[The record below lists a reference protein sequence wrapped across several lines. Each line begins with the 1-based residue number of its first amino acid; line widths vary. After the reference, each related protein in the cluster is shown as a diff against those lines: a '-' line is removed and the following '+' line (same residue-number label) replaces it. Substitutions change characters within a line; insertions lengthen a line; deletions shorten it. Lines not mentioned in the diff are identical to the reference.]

1 MGVYTIMFNTNGGT
15 TYEPLTEQTEIPDL
29 SEYTPTKALSYFA
42 GWYYEADFQTKANQG
57 DPLTEDITLYAR
69 WLNTAELLALLQE
82 EKNKLTPAKLAKD
95 FTAFGVTG
103 ILEEGGVDTSGANAE
118 QAHVLEDKVFFSYF
132 GEGTGT
138 MPNQGAAEFVIE
150 TKEQAYVTIPEGY
163 HNGAGFVKIDE
174 DELEK
179 IIEANIKAGV
189 TILGQQGKNTV
200 VDTEDANATSSDIK
214 KDKTAYVN
222 GELVV
227 GTLDYTFSIELSQAE
242 YDALGENWVPGIT
255 YMIIEEP
262 EEEE

>member
-15 TYEPLTEQTEIPDL
+15 TYELLTEQTEIPDL

-82 EKNKLTPAKLAKD
+82 EKDKLIPTKLAKD

-103 ILEEGGVDTSGANAE
+103 IL
-118 QAHVLEDKVFFSYF
+118 
-132 GEGTGT
+132 
-138 MPNQGAAEFVIE
+138 
-150 TKEQAYVTIPEGY
+150 
-163 HNGAGFVKIDE
+163 DE
-174 DELEK
+174 
-179 IIEANIKAGV
+179 
-189 TILGQQGKNTV
+189 
-200 VDTEDANATSSDIK
+200 
-214 KDKTAYVN
+214 
-222 GELVV
+222 
-227 GTLDYTFSIELSQAE
+227 SIELSQAE

-255 YMIIEEP
+255 YIIIEEP